1 MLADVL
7 KNMRIPPVFLFFGR
21 IQVAPLNCLELS
33 IFYKNLPLI
42 SSYKMY
48 LEKNSQINMEKLSD
62 RESLLYDN

>member
-1 MLADVL
+1 M
-7 KNMRIPPVFLFFGR
+7 
-21 IQVAPLNCLELS
+21 APLNCLELS